1 MDRQKKLNTK
11 PDGPARSWRVAG
23 SGCPGCHTE
32 TYQAGGQRMPQDLNM
47 LMPQDLNMLIKLK
60 HITKRDDYETPNLYI
75 GAPRHIPLVVVQL
88 G

>member
-1 MDRQKKLNTK
+1 MEDGRITKLNNGPRQIMDRQKKLNTK

-47 LMPQDLNMLIKLK
+47 LIKLK
-60 HITKRDDYETPNLYI
+60 HITKLEWNIENIKRILY
-75 GAPRHIPLVVVQL
+75 
-88 G
+88 